1 MLARGGVNFLPPSS
15 PSPRS
20 GGHDNGGRLD
30 HRDPR
35 NVWDTP
41 PGGGGGILLRGGG
54 TGGGP
59 VGLVIV
65 NGRIVILA
73 YRIFGNSNRQG
84 WGVTTGSGATLVGSI
99 VNATGKKLFSPSG
112 LS

>member
-54 TGGGP
+54 TGGGS
-59 VGLVIV
+59 G
-65 NGRIVILA
+65 G
-73 YRIFGNSNRQG
+73 FGNCKWANSDISLQDNR
-84 WGVTTGSGATLVGSI
+84 
-99 VNATGKKLFSPSG
+99 K
-112 LS
+112 